1 MRYFNSEEHGSSEE
15 HNSSEDMPANSPFSA
30 VSSTF
35 LFTSRHQ
42 SIKTQGIFER
52 INQAA
57 QSRAGHENSLQSAL
71 QPAFQRARDAG
82 QQQPIIVGAIPF
94 DASQASCLFIPEHYQ
109 VCDRQALVDAAC
121 VDSRRAVTALASRS
135 LPDEN
140 EFKHIV
146 AEAVAACQCGA
157 IHKVV
162 LSRILEIDTDSPVD
176 SDQVMNHLLIQNSTA
191 HHFRVPLADGGVLLG
206 ASPELLV
213 RKHLAGVYTN
223 PLAGSAKRQTDPQH
237 DWDISQALLDSEKD
251 QYEHRLVIDEIRR
264 LLTPHCSSLNIPLQ
278 PSLLSTAALW
288 HLSSAISGELEN
300 PQMRVLELAN
310 LLHPTPALC
319 GLPTQKARQL
329 IQQLEPFER
338 GLFSGIVGWCDEQGN
353 GEWAVIIRCATV
365 HPTQVRLFAGAG
377 IVAASQPALEWAETE
392 AKLGTML
399 NAIAITRPG
408 VPL

>member
-1 MRYFNSEEHGSSEE
+1 MRYRNSEEHGSSEE
-15 HNSSEDMPANSPFSA
+15 MPVNSPFSA

-57 QSRAGHENSLQSAL
+57 QGRAGHNHSLQSAL
-71 QPAFQRARDAG
+71 QTALQQARDAG

-94 DASQASCLFIPEHYQ
+94 DASQASCLFIPESYEI
-109 VCDRQALVDAAC
+109 CDRQHLVDAAR
-121 VDSRRAVTALASRS
+121 VEDRQPVTTRAIRS

-146 AEAVAACQCGA
+146 AEAVAACQRGA

-162 LSRILEIDTDSPVD
+162 LSRILEIDTETPVD

-213 RKHLAGVYTN
+213 RKHRGGVYTN
-223 PLAGSAKRQTDPQH
+223 PLAGSAKRQIDPQ
-237 DWDISQALLDSEKD
+237 DDLDISQALLDSEKD

-264 LLTPHCSSLNIPLQ
+264 LLTPYCTQLNIPSQ
-278 PSLLSTAALW
+278 PSLINTAALW

-329 IQQLEPFER
+329 IRQLEPFER

-377 IVAASQPALEWAETE
+377 IVAASQPASEWRETE

-399 NAIAITRPG
+399 NAIAITPPG
-408 VPL
+408 ALL

>member
-1 MRYFNSEEHGSSEE
+1 MRYSNSEEHGSSEE
-15 HNSSEDMPANSPFSA
+15 MPINSPFSA
-30 VSSTF
+30 VPSTF

-52 INQAA
+52 ITQAA
-57 QSRAGHENSLQSAL
+57 QDRAGHDNSLQSAL
-71 QPAFQRARDAG
+71 QAALSRARDAG

-94 DASQASCLFIPEHYQ
+94 DTRQPSCLFIPESYQ
-109 VCDRQALVDAAC
+109 VCDRQTLVNAAR
-121 VDSRRAVTALASRS
+121 VKSGRAVTSRAIRS

-146 AEAVAACQCGA
+146 AEAVAACQRGV

-162 LSRILEIDTDSPVD
+162 LSRILEIDTDTPVD
-176 SDQVMNHLLIQNSTA
+176 SDQVMNQLLIQNHTA

-223 PLAGSAKRQTDPQH
+223 PLAGSAKRQIDPQH
-237 DWDISQALLDSEKD
+237 DVDISLALLDSEKD

-264 LLTPHCSSLNIPLQ
+264 LLTPYCTHLHIPAQ
-278 PSLLSTAALW
+278 PSLINTAALW

-300 PQMRVLELAN
+300 PQTRVLELAN

-319 GLPTQKARQL
+319 GLPTQKARRL

-377 IVAASQPALEWAETE
+377 IVDASQPAAEWAETE

-399 NAIAITRPG
+399 NAIAITPPG
-408 VPL
+408 ALL

>member
-1 MRYFNSEEHGSSEE
+1 MRYSNSEEHGSSEE
-15 HNSSEDMPANSPFSA
+15 MPVNSPFSA
-30 VSSTF
+30 VPSAF

-52 INQAA
+52 IHQAA
-57 QSRAGHENSLQSAL
+57 QSHTGNDNSLQNTL
-71 QPAFQRARDAG
+71 KQAFQRARHAG

-94 DASQASCLFIPEHYQ
+94 DVSQASCLLVPEHYQ
-109 VCDRQALVDAAC
+109 LCDRQALVDAAQ
-121 VDSRRAVTALASRS
+121 VVHRSPVAVGAVRS
-135 LPDEN
+135 LPDESQ
-140 EFKHIV
+140 FKQCV
-146 AEAVAACQCGA
+146 AEAVSACQRGA

-176 SDQVMNHLLIQNSTA
+176 SDQVMNHLLVQNSAA

-213 RKHLAGVYTN
+213 RKHQSGVYTN
-223 PLAGSAKRQTDPQH
+223 PLAGSAKRQVDPQ
-237 DWDISQALLDSEKD
+237 DDLAISQTLLDSAKD

-264 LLTPHCSSLNIPLQ
+264 LLAPHCRTLNIPSQ
-278 PSLLSTAALW
+278 PSLINTAALW

-300 PQMRVLELAN
+300 PDMPVLELAN

-329 IQQLEPFER
+329 INQLEPFDR

-399 NAIAITRPG
+399 NALAIRPSG
-408 VPL
+408 EQP